1 MIYERLLCETE
12 KEGIDIIELQFK
24 GKSKGLYGNNVIALS
39 KDIETLKEKQC
50 VLAEELGHHYTSYGD
65 ILDNN
70 KIVNIKQEKRAR
82 NWAYEKLIGI
92 VELINAY
99 KKGVQDKHELADYL
113 GVTEGFLEEAI
124 SYYHS
129 KYGVY
134 YRIDN
139 YVVYFD
145 PLAILEIF

>member
-1 MIYERLLCETE
+1 M
-12 KEGIDIIELQFK
+12 
-24 GKSKGLYGNNVIALS
+24 
-39 KDIETLKEKQC
+39 
-50 VLAEELGHHYTSYGD
+50 
-65 ILDNN
+65 
-70 KIVNIKQEKRAR
+70 NIKQEKRAR

-113 GVTEGFLEEAI
+113 GVTEVFLEEAI

-129 KYGVY
+129 KYGVN